1 MNLPASC
8 AATCPRVGSD
18 PRFSFPPGQIRR
30 LAASEPEVDE
40 TKRNLLKLAAVAGV
54 LGVGVG
60 GAVGG
65 ALQYVQPPP
74 VGLSSYPKT
83 QLLDVDGSPLTGTKV
98 LNEYNVTTSDLYL
111 FNYPLRN
118 EPNFLLNL
126 FPPLDGSGTPLFAPV
141 SGTNYGVPGGVG
153 SHTWGS
159 QTASKMIVAYSAI
172 CQHLGC
178 PAPALAFYPL
188 KSNGSNPPTRTC
200 TGPGST
206 PQGQQFYIHCSCHGS
221 TYDVT
226 NSASNLTGP
235 AVLPLPQV
243 TLEWDQTTDYVYAV
257 GVTGPPVNGHLDTL
271 QGEYGVGSSSQLQKE
286 TPVILCDFP
295 T

>member
-1 MNLPASC
+1 MNVPASC
-8 AATCPRVGSD
+8 SASCPRFTDNSG
-18 PRFSFPPGQIRR
+18 RFDFPLGQVRR
-30 LAASEPEVDE
+30 VAASEPEVDE

-54 LGVGVG
+54 LGIGVG

-65 ALQYVQPPP
+65 ALQYVQPPA
-74 VGLSSYPKT
+74 VGISSYPRT
-83 QLLDVDGSPLTGTKV
+83 QLLDVDGSPLTATKV
-98 LNEYNVTTSDLYL
+98 KAEYDVTTSDLYL

-126 FPPLDGSGTPLFAPV
+126 VPPVGSGWTPYTV
-141 SGTNYGVPGGVG
+141 KNGVG
-153 SHTWGS
+153 PDQS
-159 QTASKMIVAYSAI
+159 IVAFSAI

-178 PAPALAFYPL
+178 PAPALAYYPL
-188 KSNGSNPPTRTC
+188 VKPQSSGSPTPTCPSNT
-200 TGPGST
+200 PG
-206 PQGQQFYIHCSCHGS
+206 GKQFYIHCSCHGS

-226 NSASNLTGP
+226 DSASNLTGP

-243 TLEWDQTTDYVYAV
+243 TLDWDQTTDYLYAI

-271 QGEYGVGSSSQLQKE
+271 QGDYGVGPTSQLQKE
-286 TPVILCDFP
+286 TPVILCNFP